1 MKIFMGCVGG
11 IAAFVGLVVLLGAL
25 GLGGRWVN
33 LKVEGWFAPREADVQ
48 REVFE
53 NTKAYNEGK
62 EQELLKTWK
71 EYQTTK
77 DEDTRAALRAYVTHA
92 FADYPIDRLD
102 PELQKF
108 VRECRGL

>member
-1 MKIFMGCVGG
+1 MKTFMGIVGAVVAF
-11 IAAFVGLVVLLGAL
+11 IAFVILLGAL
-25 GLGGRWVN
+25 GLGGRYIN
-33 LKVEGWFAPREADVQ
+33 LKVEGWFAPREANVQ

-53 NTKAYNEGK
+53 NTKSYNEAK

-77 DEDTRAALRAYVTHA
+77 DEETRAALRSYVTHA
-92 FADYPIDRLD
+92 FADYPIERLD
-102 PELQKF
+102 PTLQNF